1 MNSLW
6 MYQSWNGDRMNKGMI
21 KSTIREIKGSFG
33 RYMAILLIVALGVG
47 FFSGLQV
54 AYDAM
59 VYTADAYLDDLNFF
73 DYRLLSTL
81 GFDEETADVL
91 AKEEG
96 VLAAEGS
103 KSADVL
109 IAEADGTERV
119 VKTISFPQKV
129 NTLDLTAGRM
139 PEAENECVVDR
150 HAYSEADIGR
160 KLTIAESNEKEDQ
173 DKFSVKEYTIVGI
186 VRSPL
191 YIHYDRGNTSVGDG
205 AIDGFVYLM
214 KEAYDMDYDT
224 EIYIAFDK
232 DAAIYSEEYDNLMDS
247 REEEWKEICQRE
259 ADFRYHRIY
268 TEAQEEIEDADT
280 TLQEK
285 KADGEKELAEAR
297 DTLTD
302 GENEI
307 ANGKNAISEA
317 KRTLSDNK
325 DTLEEKEEEYKK
337 GLKVYKKNK
346 AVYDKGK
353 KAYDKG
359 VNTYNTQYAEYE
371 KNLTAYEAN
380 QKAYDR
386 SEQEYAKAKEQY
398 ESGKAYLS
406 EQEQKVKEQEF
417 AAWRATLDATGSTL
431 AGVKSQLDA
440 GAVELKEAKKN
451 IDTEGKKLSKAD
463 KQLKKAKKELDEA
476 GIKIEEAKKQFS
488 QAERQISEK
497 ERELVSAEKEL
508 ANGRIEYDDAKK
520 EYDEKIADAGKEIA
534 DAREELK
541 NLEKPESYVL
551 GRETNTGYAGFDN
564 DAQIVKGIA
573 KVFPIFFFLVAAL
586 VCMTTMARMMEEQRT
601 QIGVLKALGYS
612 NAAIIGKYMVYS
624 GSGALMGAVGGYFA
638 GTWTFSIVIW
648 NAYKM
653 MYDMGSLHYVLNS
666 GLAVISVLV
675 ALLCSAGTTFVV
687 CYQEL
692 REMAAALMRPKTPKA
707 GKRVLL
713 EKIPFI
719 WKHLKFLDKVSVR
732 NLFRYKRRFF
742 MMIIGI
748 SGCTALLV
756 TGMGV
761 RDSIAN
767 IADTQ
772 FEQIFIYD
780 IAADIR
786 EEEVKVPDIKESL
799 LIAGKSVDLQTGGE
813 VKSVYLMVPDEKERF
828 SSYVD
833 LHTEEGEQIDFPE
846 NGKAVISSKLAEN
859 YGIGVGD
866 TVTLQNSDLKGGT
879 VMVSGI
885 YQNYFNHYVIMTP
898 VTYEQLFKEKTEYN
912 EMYVN
917 IEENA
922 DVYAVA
928 SALMK
933 EEDVSMVTVSADIKK
948 RVSDMMGSLD
958 YVVILVIICAAMLA
972 FIVIYNLNN
981 INITERIREIA
992 TIKVLGFYKE
1002 ETNSYI
1008 FRENTVL
1015 TLFGSLV
1022 GILLGHYL
1030 HRFVMSQ
1037 IKIDAVAF
1045 DVRVTGLSF
1054 ILSIILTLLF
1064 NQIVNLFMSK
1074 KLENIDMAESLKS
1087 VE

>member
-1 MNSLW
+1 
-6 MYQSWNGDRMNKGMI
+6 
-21 KSTIREIKGSFG
+21 
-33 RYMAILLIVALGVG
+33 MAILLIVALGVG

-59 VYTADAYLDDLNFF
+59 VYTADYYLDDLNFF

-81 GFDEETADVL
+81 GFDEDTADVL
-91 AKEEG
+91 AKEKD
-96 VLAAEGS
+96 VLAAVGA

-109 IAEADGTERV
+109 ITESDGTESV
-119 VKTISFPQKV
+119 VKTMSFPKEV
-129 NTLDLTAGRM
+129 NNLDLTAGRM
-139 PEAENECVVDR
+139 PETEDECVVDR
-150 HAYSEADIGR
+150 HAYSEADIGS
-160 KLTIAESNEKEDQ
+160 KITIAESNEKEDQ
-173 DKFSVKEYTIVGI
+173 DKFLIKEYTIVGI

-191 YIHYDRGNTSVGDG
+191 YIHYERGNTAVGDG
-205 AIDGFVYLM
+205 IIDAFIYLM
-214 KEAYDMDYDT
+214 EEAYDMDYDT

-247 REEEWKEICQRE
+247 KEEEWEGICQRE
-259 ADFRYHRIY
+259 ADARYNRIY
-268 TEAQEEIEDADT
+268 AEAMEEIEDADA
-280 TLQEK
+280 TLKEK
-285 KADGEKELAEAR
+285 KDDGEKELAEAL

-302 GENEI
+302 GENKI
-307 ANGKNAISEA
+307 AEGEGAISKA
-317 KRTLSDNK
+317 KKTLSDNRK
-325 DTLEEKEEEYKK
+325 TLEKKEEEYKK
-337 GLKVYKKNK
+337 GLKTYKKNK
-346 AVYDKGK
+346 ETYDKGK

-359 VNTYNTQYAEYE
+359 ISSYNKQYAEYE
-371 KNLTAYEAN
+371 KNLGIYETN
-380 QKAYDR
+380 KIAYDS
-386 SEQEYAKAKEQY
+386 SEAEYAKAKEQY
-398 ESGKAYLS
+398 EIGKAYLN
-406 EQEQKVKEQEF
+406 EQEQMAKEQEL
-417 AAWRATLDATGSTL
+417 AVWRAALDETGTTL
-431 AGVKSQLDA
+431 AGVKLQLDA
-440 GAVELKEAKKN
+440 GAVELKTAK
-451 IDTEGKKLSKAD
+451 DTLDTNEKELNKAD
-463 KQLKKAKKELDEA
+463 KQLKAAKKELDAA
-476 GIKIEEAKKQFS
+476 GTKIEEAKKQFS
-488 QAERQISEK
+488 QADSQISEK
-497 ERELVSAEKEL
+497 EREIVSAKREL
-508 ANGRIEYDDAKK
+508 EDGKTEYDDAKK
-520 EYDEKIADAGKEIA
+520 EYNEKIEDAEKEIS
-534 DAREELK
+534 DAKEELK
-541 NLEKPESYVL
+541 DLEKPEIYVL
-551 GRETNTGYAGFDN
+551 GRETNTGYASFDN
-564 DAQIVKGIA
+564 DAQIIKGVA

-624 GSGALMGAVGGYFA
+624 GSAAFIGAISGFA
-638 GTWTFSIVIW
+638 SGTWIFSIVIW

-666 GLAVISVLV
+666 GLAVISILT

-713 EKIPFI
+713 ERVSFI
-719 WKHLKFLDKVSVR
+719 WKRLKFLDKVSVR

-780 IAADIR
+780 MAVGIK
-786 EEEVKVPDIKESL
+786 EETVEVPGIKESL
-799 LIAGKSVDLQTGGE
+799 LIAGKSVDLQTGKE
-813 VKSVYLMVPDEKERF
+813 VKGVNLMVPIEKDQF

-833 LHTEEGEQIDFPE
+833 LHTAAGEKIAFPKDGE
-846 NGKAVISSKLAEN
+846 AVISSKLAEN
-859 YGIGVGD
+859 YNIKRGD
-866 TVTLQNSDLKGGT
+866 TITLQNSDLKGGSIT
-879 VMVSGI
+879 VSGI

-898 VTYEQLFKEKTEYN
+898 DTYEQLFKEEAEYN

-917 IEENA
+917 AEEGA
-922 DVYAVA
+922 DTYKIAA
-928 SALMK
+928 NLMK
-933 EEDVSMVTVSADIKK
+933 EENVSMVTVSEDIKK
-948 RVSDMMGSLD
+948 QVAKMMGSLD
-958 YVVILVIICAAMLA
+958 YVVILVIVCAAMLA

-981 INITERIREIA
+981 INITERVREIA
-992 TIKVLGFYKE
+992 TIKVLGFYRE

-1008 FRENTVL
+1008 FRENIVL
-1015 TLFGSLV
+1015 TLLGSLV

-1045 DVRVTGLSF
+1045 DVRVTGFSY

-1064 NQIVNLFMSK
+1064 NQIVNFFMSK
-1074 KLENIDMAESLKS
+1074 KLEGIDMAESLKS

>member
-1 MNSLW
+1 
-6 MYQSWNGDRMNKGMI
+6 MNKGI
-21 KSTIREIKGSFG
+21 VKSTIREIKESFG

-59 VYTADAYLDDLNFF
+59 VYTADTYLNELNFF
-73 DYRLLSTL
+73 DCRLLSTL

-91 AKEEG
+91 ADEKG
-96 VLAAEGS
+96 VLAAEGA
-103 KSADVL
+103 KSTDVL
-109 IAEADGTERV
+109 VEEADGTERV
-119 VKTISFPQKV
+119 VKTISFPQRV
-129 NTLDLTAGRM
+129 NTLDLTVGRM
-139 PEAENECVVDR
+139 PETENECVVDR
-150 HAYSEADIGR
+150 HVYSEEDIGK
-160 KLTIAESNEKEDQ
+160 KLTIAESNEKEDR
-173 DKFSVKEYTIVGI
+173 DKFLVKEYTITGI

-214 KEAYDMDYDT
+214 EDAYDMDYDT
-224 EIYIAFDK
+224 EIYIVFDK
-232 DAAIYSEEYDNLMDS
+232 DAAIYSEKYDNLMDS
-247 REEEWKEICQRE
+247 RKEEWEEICQRE
-259 ADFRYHRIY
+259 ADVRYHRIY
-268 TEAQEEIEDADT
+268 TEAQDEIADADKT
-280 TLQEK
+280 FQEK
-285 KADGEKELAEAR
+285 KADGEKELTEAL
-297 DTLTD
+297 DTITD
-302 GENEI
+302 GENKI
-307 ANGKNAISEA
+307 RDGKNAIGEA

-325 DTLEEKEEEYKK
+325 NMLEKKEEEYKK
-337 GLKVYKKNK
+337 GLKIYKKNK
-346 AVYDKGK
+346 SAYDKGK

-359 VNTYNTQYAEYE
+359 VSDYNTQYAEYQ
-371 KNLTAYEAN
+371 KNYAAYEAN
-380 QKAYDR
+380 QKAYDK
-386 SEQEYAKAKEQY
+386 SEQDYARAREQY
-398 ESGKAYLS
+398 EDGKAYLS
-406 EQEQKVKEQEF
+406 EKEQREKEQEF
-417 AAWRATLDATGSTL
+417 AVWRATLDATGSTL
-431 AGVKSQLDA
+431 AGVKEQLDA
-440 GAVELKEAKKN
+440 GAVELKEGKKT

-476 GIKIEEAKKQFS
+476 GIKIDEAKKQLS

-497 ERELVSAEKEL
+497 EGELVSAEKEL
-508 ANGRIEYDDAKK
+508 ANGQIEYDDAKK

-534 DAREELK
+534 DAREALK
-541 NLEKPESYVL
+541 DLEKPEIYVL
-551 GRETNTGYAGFDN
+551 GRESNTGYAGFDN
-564 DAQIVKGIA
+564 DAQIIKGVA
-573 KVFPIFFFLVAAL
+573 RVFPIFFFLVAAL
-586 VCMTTMARMMEEQRT
+586 VCMTTMARMMEEHRT

-624 GSGALMGAVGGYFA
+624 GSAALLGAISGFFA
-638 GTWTFSIVIW
+638 GTWIFSIVIW

-666 GLAVISVLV
+666 RLAVISILT

-692 REMAAALMRPKTPKA
+692 REMAAVLMRPKTPKA

-780 IAADIR
+780 LAAGVR
-786 EEEVKVPDIKESL
+786 EEEVKAPGIKESL

-813 VKSVYLMVPDEKERF
+813 VKSVNLMVPVQKERF

-833 LHTEEGEQIDFPE
+833 LHTEKGEQIDFPE

-879 VMVSGI
+879 VTVSGI
-885 YQNYFNHYVIMTP
+885 FQNYFNHYVIMTP
-898 VTYEQLFKEKTEYN
+898 DTYEQLFKEKAEYN
-912 EMYVN
+912 EMFAN
-917 IEENA
+917 LEENT
-922 DVYAVA
+922 DVYEVA

-933 EEDVSMVTVSADIKK
+933 EEDVSMVTVSADIKQ

-1008 FRENTVL
+1008 FRENIVL
-1015 TLFGSLV
+1015 TLLGSLMGV
-1022 GILLGHYL
+1022 LLGHYL
-1030 HRFVMSQ
+1030 HQFVMSQ

>member
-1 MNSLW
+1 
-6 MYQSWNGDRMNKGMI
+6 
-21 KSTIREIKGSFG
+21 
-33 RYMAILLIVALGVG
+33 MAILLIVALGVG
-47 FFSGLQV
+47 FFSGLLV

-59 VYTADAYLDDLNFF
+59 VYTADTYLDNLDFF

-81 GFDEETADVL
+81 GFDEETAHVL
-91 AKEEG
+91 AKEKG
-96 VLAAEGS
+96 VLAAEGT

-109 IAEADGTERV
+109 VTEADGTEKV

-150 HAYSEADIGR
+150 HAYSEADIGK
-160 KLTIAESNEKEDQ
+160 KLTIAESNEKEDR
-173 DKFSVKEYTIVGI
+173 DKFLVKEYTITGI

-191 YIHYDRGNTSVGDG
+191 YIHYERGNTSVGDG

-214 KEAYDMDYDT
+214 EEAYDMDYDT
-224 EIYIAFDK
+224 EIYIAFDQ
-232 DAAIYSEEYDNLMDS
+232 DAVIYSEEYDNLMKS
-247 REEEWKEICQRE
+247 REEEWEEICQRE
-259 ADFRYHRIY
+259 ADVRYQRIY
-268 TEAQEEIEDADT
+268 DEAQEKIEEADQ

-285 KADGEKELAEAR
+285 KEDGEKELAKAR
-297 DTLTD
+297 DTLTNGESEITD
-302 GENEI
+302 G
-307 ANGKNAISEA
+307 KKAISDA
-317 KRTLSDNK
+317 KKTLSDNK
-325 DTLEEKEEEYKK
+325 RTLEKKEEEYKK
-337 GLKVYKKNK
+337 GLKVYQKNK
-346 AVYDKGK
+346 AAYDKGK

-359 VNTYNTQYAEYE
+359 VSTYNTQYAAYE
-371 KNLTAYEAN
+371 KNYSVYETN
-380 QKAYDR
+380 QKAYDK
-386 SEQEYAKAKEQY
+386 SEQDYARAREQY
-398 ESGKAYLS
+398 EDGKAYLS
-406 EQEQKVKEQEF
+406 EKEQKAKEQEL
-417 AAWRATLDATGSTL
+417 AAWRTALDETGRTL
-431 AGVKSQLDA
+431 AGAKSQLDA
-440 GAVELKEAKKN
+440 GAVELKAAKKT
-451 IDTEGKKLSKAD
+451 IDAEGKKLGKAGR
-463 KQLKKAKKELDEA
+463 QLQKAKKELDEA
-476 GIKIEEAKKQFS
+476 GIKIKEAKEQFS
-488 QAERQISEK
+488 EAERQISVK
-497 ERELVSAEKEL
+497 ERELASAENEL
-508 ANGRIEYDDAKK
+508 ADGRIEYDDAKK

-534 DAREELK
+534 DARVELK
-541 NLEKPESYVL
+541 DLEKPETYVL
-551 GRETNTGYAGFDN
+551 GRETNTGYASFDN

-573 KVFPIFFFLVAAL
+573 KVFPIFFFMVAAL

-612 NAAIIGKYMVYS
+612 NAAIIAKYMVYS
-624 GSGALMGAVGGYFA
+624 GSAALMGAISGFFA

-653 MYDMGSLHYVLNS
+653 MYDMGSLHYILN
-666 GLAVISVLV
+666 GRLAVISVFA

-713 EKIPFI
+713 EKISFI
-719 WKHLKFLDKVSVR
+719 WKRLKFLDKVSVR

-780 IAADIR
+780 IAAGIR
-786 EEEVKVPDIKESL
+786 EQEVKVPGIRESL
-799 LIAGKSVDLQTGGE
+799 LVAGKSVDLQTGRE
-813 VKSVYLMVPDEKERF
+813 VKSVNLMVPAEKEKF

-833 LHTEEGEQIDFPE
+833 LHTKKRDKIDFPE
-846 NGKAVISSKLAEN
+846 NDRAVISSKLAEN

-866 TVTLQNSDLKGGT
+866 TITLQNSDLKGGT
-879 VMVSGI
+879 VIVSGI
-885 YQNYFNHYVIMTP
+885 FQNYFNHYVIMTP
-898 VTYEQLFKEKTEYN
+898 DTYEQLFKEKAEYN
-912 EMYVN
+912 EMFAN
-917 IEENA
+917 LEEGA
-922 DVYAVA
+922 DVYEAA

-933 EEDVSMVTVSADIKK
+933 EEDVSMVTVSMDIKK

-958 YVVILVIICAAMLA
+958 YVVILVIVCAAMLA

-1022 GILLGHYL
+1022 GVLLGHYL

-1045 DVRVTGLSF
+1045 DVRVAGFSF
-1054 ILSIILTLLF
+1054 ILSILLTLLF

>member
-1 MNSLW
+1 MN
-6 MYQSWNGDRMNKGMI
+6 RGMI

-59 VYTADAYLDDLNFF
+59 VYTADTYLDDLHFF

-91 AKEEG
+91 AKEKG
-96 VLAAEGS
+96 VLAAEGT

-109 IAEADGTERV
+109 VMEADGTEKV

-150 HAYSEADIGR
+150 YAYNEADIG
-160 KLTIAESNEKEDQ
+160 KKIVIAGSNEKEDR
-173 DKFSVKEYTIVGI
+173 DKFLVKEYTITGI
-186 VRSPL
+186 ARSPL

-205 AIDGFVYLM
+205 AIDSFVYLM
-214 KEAYDMDYDT
+214 EEAYDMDYDT
-224 EIYIAFDK
+224 EIYITFDK
-232 DAAIYSEEYDNLMDS
+232 DAAIYSEEYDNLMES
-247 REEEWKEICQRE
+247 REEEWEQICQRE
-259 ADFRYHRIY
+259 ADFRYQRIY
-268 TEAQEEIEDADT
+268 EKAQEEIEDANK

-285 KADGEKELAEAR
+285 KEDGEKELAEAL
-297 DTLTD
+297 DTITSGESEITD
-302 GENEI
+302 GKK
-307 ANGKNAISEA
+307 AVSEA

-325 DTLEEKEEEYKK
+325 STLEKKEEEYKK
-337 GLKVYKKNK
+337 GLKVYQKNK
-346 AVYDKGK
+346 ASYDKGK

-359 VNTYNTQYAEYE
+359 VSTYNTQYAAYE
-371 KNLTAYEAN
+371 KNYAAYDKN
-380 QKAYDR
+380 KKAYDK
-386 SEQEYAKAKEQY
+386 SEQDYARAREQY
-398 ESGKAYLS
+398 EDGKAYLS
-406 EQEQKVKEQEF
+406 EKEQKAKEQEL
-417 AAWRATLDATGSTL
+417 AAWRAALDETGRTL
-431 AGVKSQLDA
+431 AGAKSQLDA
-440 GAVELKEAKKN
+440 GAVELKTAKKT
-451 IDTEGKKLSKAD
+451 IDTEGKKLGKAGE
-463 KQLKKAKKELDEA
+463 QLQKAKKELDEA
-476 GIKIEEAKKQFS
+476 DIKIKEAKEQFS
-488 QAERQISEK
+488 EAERQISEK
-497 ERELVSAEKEL
+497 ERELVSAENEL
-508 ANGRIEYDDAKK
+508 ADGRIEYDDAKK

-541 NLEKPESYVL
+541 DLKKPETYVL
-551 GRETNTGYAGFDN
+551 GRETNTGYASFDN

-624 GSGALMGAVGGYFA
+624 GSAALTGAISGFFA

-653 MYDMGSLHYVLNS
+653 MYDMGSLHYILNVR
-666 GLAVISVLV
+666 LAVISVFA

-719 WKHLKFLDKVSVR
+719 WKRLKFLDKVSVR

-780 IAADIR
+780 VAAGIR
-786 EEEVKVPDIKESL
+786 EEEVKVPGIRESL
-799 LIAGKSVDLQTGGE
+799 LVAGKSVDLQTGRE
-813 VKSVYLMVPDEKERF
+813 VKSVNLMVPAEKEKF
-828 SSYVD
+828 SLYVD
-833 LHTEEGEQIDFPE
+833 LHTKKGDKIDFPE

-859 YGIGVGD
+859 YGIEVGD
-866 TVTLQNSDLKGGT
+866 TVTLQNSDLKDGT
-879 VMVSGI
+879 VIVSGI
-885 YQNYFNHYVIMTP
+885 FQNYFNHYVIMTP
-898 VTYEQLFKEKTEYN
+898 DTYEQLFKEKAEYN
-912 EMYVN
+912 EMFAN
-917 IEENA
+917 LEENA
-922 DVYAVA
+922 DVYETA

-933 EEDVSMVTVSADIKK
+933 EEDVSMVTVSVDIKK

-958 YVVILVIICAAMLA
+958 YVVILVIVCAAMLA

-1015 TLFGSLV
+1015 TLIGSLV
-1022 GILLGHYL
+1022 GVLLGHYL

-1037 IKIDAVAF
+1037 INIDAVAF
-1045 DVRVTGLSF
+1045 DVRVAGLSF
-1054 ILSIILTLLF
+1054 VLSILLTLLF

>member
-1 MNSLW
+1 MN
-6 MYQSWNGDRMNKGMI
+6 RGMI

-59 VYTADAYLDDLNFF
+59 VYTADTYLDDLHFF

-91 AKEEG
+91 AKEKG
-96 VLAAEGS
+96 VLAAEGT

-109 IAEADGTERV
+109 VMEADGTEKV

-150 HAYSEADIGR
+150 YAYNEADIG
-160 KLTIAESNEKEDQ
+160 KKIVIAGSNEKEDR
-173 DKFSVKEYTIVGI
+173 DKFLVKEYTITGI
-186 VRSPL
+186 ARSPL

-205 AIDGFVYLM
+205 AIDSFVYLM
-214 KEAYDMDYDT
+214 EEAYDMDYDT
-224 EIYIAFDK
+224 EIYITFDK
-232 DAAIYSEEYDNLMDS
+232 DAAIYSEEYDNLMES
-247 REEEWKEICQRE
+247 REEEWEQICQRE
-259 ADFRYHRIY
+259 ADFRYQRIY
-268 TEAQEEIEDADT
+268 EKAQEEIEDANK

-285 KADGEKELAEAR
+285 KEDGEKELAEAL
-297 DTLTD
+297 DTITSGESEITD
-302 GENEI
+302 GKK
-307 ANGKNAISEA
+307 AVSEA

-325 DTLEEKEEEYKK
+325 STLEKKEEEYKK
-337 GLKVYKKNK
+337 GLKVYQKNK
-346 AVYDKGK
+346 ASYDKGK

-359 VNTYNTQYAEYE
+359 VSTYNTQYAAYE
-371 KNLTAYEAN
+371 KNYAAYDKN
-380 QKAYDR
+380 KKAYDK
-386 SEQEYAKAKEQY
+386 SEQDYARAREQY
-398 ESGKAYLS
+398 EDGKAYLS
-406 EQEQKVKEQEF
+406 EKEQKAKEQEL
-417 AAWRATLDATGSTL
+417 AAWRAALDETGRTL
-431 AGVKSQLDA
+431 AGAKSQLDA
-440 GAVELKEAKKN
+440 GAVELKTAKKT
-451 IDTEGKKLSKAD
+451 IDTEGKKLGKAGE
-463 KQLKKAKKELDEA
+463 QLQKAKKELDEA
-476 GIKIEEAKKQFS
+476 DIKIKEAKEQFS
-488 QAERQISEK
+488 EAERQISEK
-497 ERELVSAEKEL
+497 ERELVSAENEL
-508 ANGRIEYDDAKK
+508 ADGRIEYDDAKK

-541 NLEKPESYVL
+541 DLKKPETYVL
-551 GRETNTGYAGFDN
+551 GRETNTGYASFDN

-624 GSGALMGAVGGYFA
+624 GSAALTGAISGFFA

-653 MYDMGSLHYVLNS
+653 MYDMGSLHYILNVR
-666 GLAVISVLV
+666 LAVISVFA

-719 WKHLKFLDKVSVR
+719 WKRLKFLDKVSVR

-780 IAADIR
+780 VAAGIR
-786 EEEVKVPDIKESL
+786 EEEVKVPGIRESL
-799 LIAGKSVDLQTGGE
+799 LVAGKSVDLQTGRE
-813 VKSVYLMVPDEKERF
+813 VKSVNLMVPAEKEKF
-828 SSYVD
+828 SLYVD
-833 LHTEEGEQIDFPE
+833 LHTKKGDKIDFPE

-859 YGIGVGD
+859 YGIEVGD
-866 TVTLQNSDLKGGT
+866 TVTLQNSDLKDGT
-879 VMVSGI
+879 VIVSGI
-885 YQNYFNHYVIMTP
+885 FQNYFNHYVIMTP
-898 VTYEQLFKEKTEYN
+898 DTYEQLFKEKAEYN
-912 EMYVN
+912 EMFAN
-917 IEENA
+917 LEENA
-922 DVYAVA
+922 DVYETA

-933 EEDVSMVTVSADIKK
+933 EEDVSMVTVSVDIKK

-958 YVVILVIICAAMLA
+958 YVVILVIVCAAMLA
-972 FIVIYNLNN
+972 FNVIYNLNN

-1015 TLFGSLV
+1015 TLIGSLV
-1022 GILLGHYL
+1022 GVLLGHYL

-1037 IKIDAVAF
+1037 INIDAVAF
-1045 DVRVTGLSF
+1045 DVRVAGLSF
-1054 ILSIILTLLF
+1054 VLSILLTLLF